1 LDSDSE
7 DTAPK
12 GPQGPQCCVILLEA
26 RAKEFKAVASI
37 AHSESK
43 YPASSARD
51 PGEPSSWAVSHCL
64 KTRSQS
70 DLNASRVQPS
80 IRTVKARHP
89 YWSNHW
95 GDLRLGMIGHSSLA
109 IAGSHRSEPQFSLT
123 RGEHVV
129 EPPIWWS
136 GAERPHHLVK
146 LRRAC
151 CRRRWELVARV
162 KRASRGGNDP
172 YSR

>member
-1 LDSDSE
+1 MV
-7 DTAPK
+7 TAKTRRQRARK
-12 GPQGPQCCVILLEA
+12 GLNVASSFLKQEPRSLRPWRALRTAKANFPQAPQGAQGFRLY
-26 RAKEFKAVASI
+26 RA
-37 AHSESK
+37 
-43 YPASSARD
+43 
-51 PGEPSSWAVSHCL
+51 GSHCL

-80 IRTVKARHP
+80 IRMVKARHP

-123 RGEHVV
+123 RGRYDV

-136 GAERPHHLVK
+136 GGEIPHHLVK
-146 LRRAC
+146 LRRSYR
-151 CRRRWELVARV
+151 RRRWEL
-162 KRASRGGNDP
+162 GT
-172 YSR
+172 

>member
-1 LDSDSE
+1 M
-7 DTAPK
+7 TAKTRHQRARK
-12 GPQGPQCCVILLEA
+12 GHSVASFFLKQGPRSLRPW
-26 RAKEFKAVASI
+26 RALRIAKAKNPQVR
-37 AHSESK
+37 K
-43 YPASSARD
+43 D
-51 PGEPSSWAVSHCL
+51 PGMPSSRAASHCL

-70 DLNASRVQPS
+70 DLSASRVQPS
-80 IRTVKARHP
+80 IRMVKARNP

-123 RGEHVV
+123 RGWHDV

-136 GAERPHHLVK
+136 GGEIPHHLVK
-146 LRRAC
+146 LRRSC
-151 CRRRWELVARV
+151 RRRRWELGARV

>member
-1 LDSDSE
+1 MNGDSE
-7 DTAPK
+7 DAAPK
-12 GPQGPQCCVILLEA
+12 GPQGQQGCVILLEA

-43 YPASSARD
+43 NPQVRKD
-51 PGEPSSWAVSHCL
+51 PGMPSSWAASHCL

-70 DLNASRVQPS
+70 DLSASRVQPS
-80 IRTVKARHP
+80 IRMVKARHP

-123 RGEHVV
+123 RGWHDV

-136 GAERPHHLVK
+136 GGEIPHHLVK
-146 LRRAC
+146 LRSSCR
-151 CRRRWELVARV
+151 RRRWELGARV

>member
-1 LDSDSE
+1 MV
-7 DTAPK
+7 TAKTRPQRARK
-12 GPQGPQCCVILLEA
+12 GNRVASFFLKQGPRSLRPWQALRI
-26 RAKEFKAVASI
+26 AKANNPQVRK
-37 AHSESK
+37 
-43 YPASSARD
+43 D
-51 PGEPSSWAVSHCL
+51 PGVPSSWAASHCL

-70 DLNASRVQPS
+70 DLSASRVQPS
-80 IRTVKARHP
+80 IRMVKARHP

-123 RGEHVV
+123 RGWHDV

-136 GAERPHHLVK
+136 GGEIPHHLVK
-146 LRRAC
+146 LRSSCR
-151 CRRRWELVARV
+151 RRRWELGARV